1 MDSRFRGD
9 DGRGHVKRVLLAG
22 ISTRAMAESAVRAGY
37 QVLSV
42 DAYAD
47 RDNLASP
54 ALSLRRDFGVEYSPR
69 ALADAVA
76 QIDSGCDAV
85 CYGSGMENHPDAV
98 ALLAS
103 RAPLWGNPPHVLR
116 RARNAVALSRL
127 LRKRLGIGALA
138 RASAVDSSRDWLMK
152 PRASGGG
159 HGISEWRSG
168 TVLPRTHILQ
178 ERIRGTPGS
187 IAFVAHG
194 GQAHPFA
201 ISRQLVGE
209 AHFGASGFQYCGSI
223 MSALPRSVI
232 DIATDTAQILAEEF
246 VLIGVAALDFVQTAD
261 GVPHAIELNPRYS
274 ASMELA
280 ERAFGYPV
288 FAAHAL
294 ACTAALS
301 GAAALVLPSLDLALA
316 LRSSGAIGKAILFAP
331 SDLKMPDTE
340 PWLADPD
347 VRDVPHTG
355 ETIPRGH
362 PVCTIFVTAG
372 DDPSC
377 HMMLVR
383 KAAAMYDAMQKT
395 GSREQRAE
403 GRNGESPRREVAES
417 SAQFLPSALCCL
429 PPAVPPLSH
438 TRP

>member
-1 MDSRFRGD
+1 MSMRTSRSTAEVAVTPSNLA
-9 DGRGHVKRVLLAG
+9 HVKRVLLAG
-22 ISTRAMAESAVRAGY
+22 ISTRAMAESAVRGGY

-47 RDNLASP
+47 RDNPASP
-54 ALSLRRDFGVEYSPR
+54 ALSLHRDFGVEYSPR
-69 ALADAVA
+69 ALANAVA
-76 QIDSGCDAV
+76 QSDSGCDAV
-85 CYGSGMENHPDAV
+85 CYGSSMENHPDAV

-138 RASAVDSSRDWLMK
+138 RASAADSSRDWLMK

-168 TVLPRTHILQ
+168 TVLPRTHVLQ

-194 GQAHPFA
+194 GRAHPFA

-232 DIATDTAQILAEEF
+232 DIATDTAQILAEGF
-246 VLIGVAALDFVQTAD
+246 ALIGVASLDFVQTAD

-301 GAAALVLPSLDLALA
+301 GAAAPVLPSLDLALA

-347 VRDVPHTG
+347 VRDIPHTG

-362 PVCTIFVTAG
+362 PVCTIFATAG

-383 KAAAMYDAMQKT
+383 KAAAMYDAMQMAARGKRKGRKQET
-395 GSREQRAE
+395 GNRKQKLHETTVAPSKARAH
-403 GRNGESPRREVAES
+403 V
-417 SAQFLPSALCCL
+417 
-429 PPAVPPLSH
+429 
-438 TRP
+438 